1 MMPRPSL
8 PKAEEIAGIA
18 RLLRAEGFEC
28 ICIETTPDGRV
39 SITMGEADTA
49 SEITPLKAWKI
60 QRGAA

>member
-18 RLLRAEGFEC
+18 RLLRAEGFEF

-49 SEITPLKAWKI
+49 SEITPLKAWKT